1 MNREGY
7 YMGDEDD
14 MHDLRNLKV
23 KYLIRILIRDYN
35 LRDIDEEFIREL
47 VYNNDKI
54 TADDVSK
61 KIIAKRRKGIIDTF
75 LKK

>member
-1 MNREGY
+1 MIDNS
-7 YMGDEDD
+7 MGEDD
-14 MHDLRNLKV
+14 DIHDLINLKV

-35 LRDIDEEFIREL
+35 LRDVDEKFIREL

-61 KIIAKRRKGIIDTF
+61 KIIAKRRKGIIVTF
-75 LKK
+75 LEN